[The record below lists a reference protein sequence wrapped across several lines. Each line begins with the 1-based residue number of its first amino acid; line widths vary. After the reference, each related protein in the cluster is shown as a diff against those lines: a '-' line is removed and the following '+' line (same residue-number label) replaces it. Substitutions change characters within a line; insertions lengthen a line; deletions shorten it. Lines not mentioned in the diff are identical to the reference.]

1 MKQVLQMKSR
11 KHMVSTMSQRLLTNQ
26 IVETF
31 EGMSPQLQAA
41 ARYLLDRPRDV
52 ALLSMREQARKAGV
66 QPATMT
72 RLAQRL
78 GLEGYDAVR
87 ELYAEAI
94 RSGDLGFAGKAGI
107 QVAHQKLEGERALAA
122 EMIKSVSTQIAS
134 IAEAGSLDQLVA
146 SSKLLASARRV
157 FCLGLRSSHSVAWHV
172 HYVLSLLGDRT
183 VLLDAVAGV
192 GADQI
197 RTATTKDV
205 LLVASVLPYT
215 RATVDLT
222 RYIASRRV
230 PIVAITDSAVSPIAP
245 VARYAIL
252 VGTES
257 PSFFHTMAPAFVVA
271 EILAALVA
279 GRSGEDATE
288 ALRRTEEQL
297 AAFNVHVTT
306 RTEKRRG

>member
-1 MKQVLQMKSR
+1 
-11 KHMVSTMSQRLLTNQ
+11 MVSAMRQESLSNQ

-41 ARYLLDRPRDV
+41 ARYVLDRPRDV
-52 ALLSMREQARKAGV
+52 ALLSMREQARQAGV

-78 GLEGYDAVR
+78 GLDGYDAVR
-87 ELYAEAI
+87 AIYAEAI
-94 RSGDLGFAGKAGI
+94 RSEDLGFAGKAGV
-107 QVAHQKLEGERALAA
+107 QVAHQKLKGEPALVA
-122 EMIKSVSTQIAS
+122 EMIKSVSGQIAD
-134 IAEAGSLDQLVA
+134 IAEAGSLDRLVA
-146 SSKLLASARRV
+146 ASELLASARHV
-157 FCLGLRSSHSVAWHV
+157 FCLGLRSSHSIAWHV

-183 VLLDAVAGV
+183 VLLDAIAGV
-192 GADQI
+192 GADPI
-197 RTATTKDV
+197 RAATPKDV
-205 LLVASVLPYT
+205 LLVAGVLPYT

-222 RYIASRRV
+222 RYVASRRV
-230 PIVAITDSAVSPIAP
+230 PIVAITDSAVSPIAQ
-245 VARYAIL
+245 VARHAIL
-252 VGTES
+252 IATES

-279 GRSGEDATE
+279 GRSGEDATL

>member
-1 MKQVLQMKSR
+1 MRQESLSNR
-11 KHMVSTMSQRLLTNQ
+11 
-26 IVETF
+26 IVATF

-41 ARYLLDRPRDV
+41 ARYMLDRPRDV

-78 GLEGYDAVR
+78 GLDGYDTVR
-87 ELYAEAI
+87 AIYAESI
-94 RSGDLGFAGKAGI
+94 RSEDLGFAGKARV
-107 QVAHQKLEGERALAA
+107 QVARQKLKGERALAA
-122 EMIKSVSTQIAS
+122 EMIKSVGDQIAS
-134 IAEAGSLDQLVA
+134 IAEADSLDRLVA
-146 SSKLLASARRV
+146 ASELLASARRV
-157 FCLGLRSSHSVAWHV
+157 FCLGLRSSHSIAWQV

-183 VLLDAVAGV
+183 VLLDAIAGV
-192 GADQI
+192 GADPI
-197 RTATTKDV
+197 HAATRKDV

-222 RYIASRRV
+222 RYVASRRV
-230 PIVAITDSAVSPIAP
+230 PIVAITDSAVSPIAQ
-245 VARYAIL
+245 VARHAI
-252 VGTES
+252 VIATDS

-279 GRSGEDATE
+279 GRSGEDAPA

-306 RTEKRRG
+306 RAGKRRG

>member
-1 MKQVLQMKSR
+1 
-11 KHMVSTMSQRLLTNQ
+11 MSQGPLTNQ

-31 EGMSPQLQAA
+31 DEMSAQLQAA
-41 ARYLLDRPRDV
+41 ARYVLDRPRDV
-52 ALLSMREQARKAGV
+52 ALLSMREQAREAGV

-94 RSGDLGFAGKAGI
+94 RNGDLGFAGKVGV
-107 QVAHQKLEGERALAA
+107 QVAHQKLKGERALAV
-122 EMIKSVSTQIAS
+122 EMIKSLGSQIAS
-134 IAEAGSLDQLVA
+134 IAGSGSLDSLVA
-146 SSKLLASARRV
+146 ASELLASARRV
-157 FCLGLRSSHSVAWHV
+157 YCLGLRSSHSIAWHV

-183 VLLDAVAGV
+183 VLLDAIAGV
-192 GADQI
+192 GGDPI
-197 RTATTKDV
+197 RAATAKDV

-215 RATVDLT
+215 RATVELT
-222 RYIASRRV
+222 RYVASRGV
-230 PIVAITDSAVSPIAP
+230 PIVAITDSEVSPIAQ
-245 VARYAIL
+245 VARHAIL
-252 VGTES
+252 IATES

-279 GRSGEDATE
+279 GRSGEDATL

>member
-1 MKQVLQMKSR
+1 
-11 KHMVSTMSQRLLTNQ
+11 MVSTMSQGSLTDQ
-26 IVETF
+26 IVEAF

-41 ARYLLDRPRDV
+41 ARYVLDRPRDV

-87 ELYAEAI
+87 ALYAEAI
-94 RSGDLGFAGKAGI
+94 RNGDLGFAGKAGI
-107 QVAHQKLEGERALAA
+107 QVAHQKLKGERALAA
-122 EMIKSVSTQIAS
+122 EMIKSASSQIAD
-134 IAEAGSLDQLVA
+134 IAEPSSLERLVA
-146 SSKLLASARRV
+146 ASELLASARRV

-192 GADQI
+192 GADPI
-197 RTATTKDV
+197 RTATSKDV

-222 RYIASRRV
+222 RYLASRRV
-230 PIVAITDSAVSPIAP
+230 PIVAITDSAVSPIAQ

-252 VGTES
+252 IATES

-279 GRSGEDATE
+279 GRSGEDATA

>member
-1 MKQVLQMKSR
+1 MKSH
-11 KHMVSTMSQRLLTNQ
+11 KHIVSTMSQRLLTNQ

-107 QVAHQKLEGERALAA
+107 QVAHQKLEGERALAT
-122 EMIKSVSTQIAS
+122 EMIKSVSSQIAS
-134 IAEAGSLDQLVA
+134 IAEAGSLDGLVA
-146 SSKLLASARRV
+146 ASKLLASARRV

-192 GADQI
+192 GADPI

-215 RATVDLT
+215 RATIDLT

-230 PIVAITDSAVSPIAP
+230 PIVAITDSAVSPIAQ

-252 VGTES
+252 IGTES

-271 EILAALVA
+271 EILATLVA
-279 GRSGEDATE
+279 GRSGEDATA

-306 RTEKRRG
+306 RTAKRRG

>member
-1 MKQVLQMKSR
+1 
-11 KHMVSTMSQRLLTNQ
+11 MVSAMSQASLSNQ

-31 EGMSPQLQAA
+31 AGMSPQLRAA
-41 ARYLLDRPRDV
+41 ARYVLDRPRDV
-52 ALLSMREQARKAGV
+52 ALLSMREQARQAGV

-78 GLEGYDAVR
+78 GLDGYDAVR
-87 ELYAEAI
+87 AIYAEAL
-94 RSGDLGFAGKAGI
+94 RSEALGFAGKAGV
-107 QVAHQKLEGERALAA
+107 QVAHQKLKGERALAA
-122 EMIKSVSTQIAS
+122 EMIRSVSGQIAD
-134 IAEAGSLDQLVA
+134 IAEADSLGRLVA
-146 SSKLLASARRV
+146 ASELLAAARRV
-157 FCLGLRSSHSVAWHV
+157 FCLGLRSSHSIAWHV

-183 VLLDAVAGV
+183 VLLDAIAGV
-192 GADQI
+192 GADPI
-197 RTATTKDV
+197 RAATPKDA

-215 RATVDLT
+215 RAAVDLT
-222 RYIASRRV
+222 RYVASRRV
-230 PIVAITDSAVSPIAP
+230 PIVAITDSAVSPIAQ
-245 VARYAIL
+245 VARHAIL
-252 VGTES
+252 IATES

-279 GRSGEDATE
+279 GRSGEDATF